1 MPDGANDSLRKLR
14 EMPPHP
20 LTCWQYARMFQKVMA
35 SFGQGGATVDA
46 RILDRHVRPGGT
58 LHGEVILVGGQVD
71 QEVESLAV
79 TLLAR
84 VEHGAEGETTDLP
97 FQNVQ
102 LAGRELVRAGAQ
114 VKVPFEVQMPWE
126 TPVTT
131 VFGKYLTGMA
141 VGLQTNLNLS
151 RTVVDPQD
159 VDAIP
164 IEPVPAQHRILDAMS
179 RIGFQ
184 FRDANLVKNRI
195 DGVDQQLPFFQEIN
209 FTPSP
214 AFANAFN
221 EVAVSFLARPRD
233 VQVVLDVQKRVR
245 VLKGGG
251 LGARAQSRLGTFV
264 VEYAT
269 MGRTNWEQQIEGW
282 LREAAKSRAIFD

>member
-1 MPDGANDSLRKLR
+1 MMP
-14 EMPPHP
+14 EMTRRFP
-20 LTCWQYARMFQKVMA
+20 TCWQYARMFQKVMA

-46 RILDRHVRPGGT
+46 RILDRNVRPGGA
-58 LHGEVILVGGQVD
+58 LRGEVLLAGGQVD

-84 VEHGAEGETTDLP
+84 VEHGEAGIGGQPEVTDLP
-97 FQNVQ
+97 FQNVH

-114 VKVPFEVQMPWE
+114 ITVPFEIQMPWE
-126 TPVTT
+126 TPITT

-141 VGLQTNLNLS
+141 VGLQTNLNLAK
-151 RTVVDPQD
+151 TVVDPQD

-164 IEPVPAQHRILDAMS
+164 IEPVPAQHRILDAMT

-184 FRDANLVKNRI
+184 FRSANLVKNRV

-209 FTPSP
+209 FAPSP
-214 AFANAFN
+214 AFAPVFN

-233 VQVVLDVQKRVR
+233 VQVVLDVTKKVR

-251 LGARAQSRLGTFV
+251 LGSRGQSMLGSFV
-264 VEYAT
+264 VDYAAV
-269 MGRTNWEQQIEGW
+269 GRTNWEQQIEGW
-282 LREAAKSRAIFD
+282 LRELAKPRGIFD

>member
-1 MPDGANDSLRKLR
+1 
-14 EMPPHP
+14 
-20 LTCWQYARMFQKVMA
+20 MFQKVMA

-46 RILDRHVRPGGT
+46 RIIDRNVRPGGT
-58 LHGEVILVGGQVD
+58 LHGEVLLIGGQVD
-71 QEVESLAV
+71 QEVESLSV

-84 VEHGAEGETTDLP
+84 VEEGTGGTVGETADLP

-102 LAGRELVRAGAQ
+102 LAGRELVRAGTQ
-114 VKVPFEVQMPWE
+114 IKVPFEVQMPWE

-184 FRDANLVKNRI
+184 FRAANLVKNRV
-195 DGVDQQLPFFQEIN
+195 DGVDQQLPFFQEIT
-209 FTPSP
+209 FAPSP
-214 AFANAFN
+214 AFAKAFN
-221 EVAVSFLARPRD
+221 EVAVTFLARPRD
-233 VQVVLDVQKRVR
+233 VQVVLDVNKRVR

-251 LGARAQSRLGTFV
+251 LGARGQAMIGSFV
-264 VEYAT
+264 VEYAA

-282 LREAAKSRAIFD
+282 FREVAKPRGIFD

>member
-1 MPDGANDSLRKLR
+1 MTANR
-14 EMPPHP
+14 
-20 LTCWQYARMFQKVMA
+20 LTCWQDAPMFQKVMA

-58 LHGEVILVGGQVD
+58 LHGEVILIGGQVD

-84 VEHGAEGETTDLP
+84 VEEGEEGQTVDLP

-102 LAGRELVRAGAQ
+102 LAGKELVRAGAQ
-114 VKVPFEVQMPWE
+114 IKVPFEVQMPWE

-131 VFGKYLTGMA
+131 VLGKYLTGMA
-141 VGLQTNLNLS
+141 VGLQTNLNLA

-164 IEPVPAQHRILDAMS
+164 IEPLPAQHRILDALT
-179 RIGFQ
+179 RIGFK
-184 FRDANLVKNRI
+184 FRDANLEKNRI

-209 FTPSP
+209 FQPSP
-214 AFANAFN
+214 AFANVFD

-233 VQVVLDVQKRVR
+233 VQVVLDVHKRVR

-251 LGARAQSRLGTFV
+251 LGGRTQSRLASFV
-264 VEYAT
+264 VEYAA
-269 MGRTNWEQQIEGW
+269 MGRTNWEQQLEGW
-282 LREAAKSRAIFD
+282 LREAAKPRAIFD